1 MDLNRSV
8 KSNFDNDGLIY
19 PGRIL
24 ASHVGLRGLQVGAG
38 VGLIIGTPLTRYLR
52 KSTIV
57 EAWMKA
63 MPFYSI
69 CGAGV
74 VLGYTFYKHLDDIDG
89 VDTRARK
96 LLHNQDQTKL
106 DKYLVGG
113 AVLGGTIGAL
123 AGRNVRA
130 ILATSFTGLG
140 VGNLVYFADKQYAK
154 SKLL

>member
-1 MDLNRSV
+1 MDLNRIV
-8 KSNFDNDGLIY
+8 KSNFDNDGPIY

-38 VGLIIGTPLTRYLR
+38 LGLLIGTPLIKHLKKVTV
-52 KSTIV
+52 V

-74 VLGYTFYKHLDDIDG
+74 VLGYTFYKHLDDIEG

-96 LLHNQDQTKL
+96 LLHNQDQTRL
-106 DKYLVGG
+106 DKYLMSG
-113 AVLGGTIGAL
+113 AVVGGTIGAL

-130 ILATSFTGLG
+130 ILTTSFTGLA
-140 VGNLVYFADKQYAK
+140 VGNFVYFADKQYAK
-154 SKLL
+154 SKVL